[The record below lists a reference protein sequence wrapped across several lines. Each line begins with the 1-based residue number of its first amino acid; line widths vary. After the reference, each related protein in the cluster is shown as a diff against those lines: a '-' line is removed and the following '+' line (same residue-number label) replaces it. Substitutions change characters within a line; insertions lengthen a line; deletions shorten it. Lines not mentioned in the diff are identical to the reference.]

1 MTAELRRN
9 LYFFI
14 LTAIIITIAT
24 LTFDCT
30 SSQITNVWRDP
41 AFISQPMKNI
51 LIVAAKRNPVNRRIW
66 EDEIVTSLSDQG
78 VVSTPSYRL
87 FPDSIPSP
95 EQVGSTVRDNKF
107 DGVLFIRRLPTRI
120 STNYIPGDIKSV
132 QVTQYDERTK
142 TYSSYYKD
150 VEQPGSTDTDRVVR
164 HEISVFTTQP
174 EGGHLIWAGTGELIN
189 PASRDEVRQE
199 ISGLIS
205 PELVRQKIIPGK

>member
-1 MTAELRRN
+1 
-9 LYFFI
+9 
-14 LTAIIITIAT
+14 
-24 LTFDCT
+24 
-30 SSQITNVWRDP
+30 
-41 AFISQPMKNI
+41 MKNI

-95 EQVGSTVRDNKF
+95 EQVGSTIRDNKF

-205 PELVRQKIIPGK
+205 PELARQKIILGK